1 MDLWSVIV
9 YGRTKE
15 ADYRFLA
22 IPDDFGIEEQNWARK
37 YIHGTTVY
45 AEKLRGNPRWSLF
58 KNHKH
63 CIFGVTCM
71 VRELIASEPE
81 YKYLAK
87 DAAGRSLHIFVGY
100 VARINKYS
108 FNSLKILPGLEDLEF
123 FKSEYLLTSLKNLW
137 YLKDYQFTKGKIHAY
152 PYELVLNYSNVT
164 EFRDYINVLN
174 KSINPNFI
182 PCSEGENK
190 AFICPDEP
198 EYRHNLWESCCK
210 FFDYPYKYI
219 TLSLCLGIPR
229 KQDVLQGPF
238 LNATTSDATQ
248 LIKLVKPNSKVI
260 NDSLIITTKADIKD
274 ASNSTKYVH
283 NNSIYT
289 FAKRLSDSISWKH
302 ITWMLL
308 ISAFLFFMLLFI
320 FKIYILAI
328 AIVISIL
335 IGFYLGI
342 VFENSTTK
350 N

>member
-1 MDLWSVIV
+1 
-9 YGRTKE
+9 
-15 ADYRFLA
+15 
-22 IPDDFGIEEQNWARK
+22 
-37 YIHGTTVY
+37 
-45 AEKLRGNPRWSLF
+45 
-58 KNHKH
+58 
-63 CIFGVTCM
+63 M
-71 VRELIASEPE
+71 VRELIGSEPE

-100 VARINKYS
+100 VARINKDS

-190 AFICPDEP
+190 AFICPDET

-219 TLSLCLGIPR
+219 TLSLYLGIPR

-260 NDSLIITTKADIKD
+260 NDSLKPDIKD
-274 ASNSTKYVH
+274 DSNSTKDVY
-283 NNSIYT
+283 NNSIDT
-289 FAKRLSDSISWKH
+289 FAKRLSDSIFWKH
-302 ITWMLL
+302 ITWILL

-320 FKIYILAI
+320 FKIYILDI
-328 AIVISIL
+328 FISIL
-335 IGFYLGI
+335 IGFYLGR

>member
-1 MDLWSVIV
+1 MDSWSVIV
-9 YGRTKE
+9 YGRTKK

-22 IPDDFGIEEQNWARK
+22 IPNDFDIEEQNWARK

-45 AEKLRGNPRWSLF
+45 REKLPGHPRWSLF

-63 CIFGVTCM
+63 CVFGVTCM
-71 VRELIASEPE
+71 VQKLIGSEPRYE
-81 YKYLAK
+81 YMAN
-87 DAAGRSLHIFVGY
+87 DAIGRSLYIFVGC
-100 VARINKYS
+100 VAKINAY
-108 FNSLKILPGLEDLEF
+108 FDSLKILCYLEDLDF
-123 FKSEYLLTSLKNLW
+123 FKSKYLLESLETLW
-137 YLKDYQFTKGKIHAY
+137 HLKDYQLINGKIDRY
-152 PYELVLNYSNVT
+152 PYNLELNYPQMT
-164 EFRDYINVLN
+164 ELRDDINVLN
-174 KSINPNFI
+174 KFIPPKNSI
-182 PCSEGENK
+182 PCSEGENQ

-260 NDSLIITTKADIKD
+260 NDSLKPDLKD
-274 ASNSTKYVH
+274 DSNSTKDVYD
-283 NNSIYT
+283 NSIDT